1 MSDTKTL
8 TQEEITKV
16 QDIRKNYVNIQNA
29 FGQLHL
35 TKHNLEKQLSQIDS
49 NYESLTTEYEKTQTA
64 EKDLVQSI
72 QDKYGVGTLNIEDG
86 TFTPV
91 ENS

>member
-1 MSDTKTL
+1 MSEKTL

-16 QDIRKNYVNIQNA
+16 KNIRKNYIDIQNA

-35 TKHNLEKQLSQIDS
+35 TKLNLEKQLSQIDT
-49 NYESLTTEYEKTQTA
+49 NYETLTAEYEKTQTA
-64 EKDLVQSI
+64 EQELVKSI
-72 QDKYGVGTLNIEDG
+72 QDQYGVGTLNIESG
-86 TFTPV
+86 TFTPST